1 VVWQVQNYIKHFGI
15 SGSRMARKLK
25 TKVRYKVK
33 LVFKTS
39 TGRHSEVKP
48 YQSLNGYSMTI
59 HPESTKP

>member
-1 VVWQVQNYIKHFGI
+1 
-15 SGSRMARKLK
+15 MARKLK